1 MSHGLNIYHSTGNLT
16 FSTDDVTWN
25 QVDFFYVGGY
35 SSASNDYP
43 VLSGRTVLIVQMFIN
58 PPPTDRRAIAHTVS
72 VSGTNVSVSGGTE
85 AEYILVLMK

>member
-1 MSHGLNIYHSTGNLT
+1 MTHGLNIFHSNGNLT

-25 QVDFFYVGGY
+25 QVDFFYVDGY
-35 SSASNDYP
+35 GSASNNYP
-43 VLSGRTVLIVQMFIN
+43 ALSGRTVMTVQMFIN
-58 PPPTDRRAIAHTVS
+58 PPPSDRRAIAHTVS

>member
-1 MSHGLNIYHSTGNLT
+1 MSNGLNIFHSTGSLT

-25 QVDFFYVGGY
+25 QVDFFYVAGGG
-35 SSASNDYP
+35 SASNNYP
-43 VLSGRTVLIVQMFIN
+43 VLSGRTTLTVQMFIN

-72 VSGTNVSVSGGTE
+72 VNGTNVSVSGGTE